1 MSATLTTALTSP
13 ILAEGGPGPYLG
25 GHGGP
30 FFPFFFLVPLF
41 WLAVIVVVIVLGTRW
56 RRRDA
61 SQRRSDETA
70 RRAADAAA
78 PLRRAEVTLAE
89 RFARGDIDEA
99 EYRKRLEVV
108 RASAALTDQP

>member
-1 MSATLTTALTSP
+1 MSNAIATALTSP
-13 ILAEGGPGPYLG
+13 ILAEGGPGPHMG

-30 FFPFFFLVPLF
+30 GFPFFFIIPLF
-41 WLAVIVVVIVLGTRW
+41 WIAVIVVVIVLVTRW
-56 RRRDA
+56 RRHDA
-61 SQRRSDETA
+61 SQRRSDEAA
-70 RRAADAAA
+70 RRAANAAA